1 MSDVN
6 KRPYF
11 VPEIKLDSMIT
22 LVVTLV
28 GIGIVYGTLKGGI
41 DQNAKDVDK
50 VLRATE
56 QKADKEA
63 VGKGEIELSR
73 RITEQQAD
81 FNRTSIRIDEGF
93 REVKGLLRDLDAKLD
108 HKADKPGR

>member
-1 MSDVN
+1 MSDR
-6 KRPYF
+6 RPYF

-28 GIGIVYGTLKGGI
+28 GIGIVYGTLKSGI
-41 DQNAKDVDK
+41 DQNARDIDK
-50 VLRATE
+50 AAQALA

-73 RITEQQAD
+73 RIVEGQSNQNAALV
-81 FNRTSIRIDEGF
+81 RIDEGF
-93 REVKGLLRDLDAKLD
+93 REIKGMIRDVDLKLD
-108 HKADKPGR
+108 RKADKPGGR